1 MPARKNSDL
10 EFHVGDERGEVTE
23 HFTDFNKAA
32 GFAVSRCCSGGG
44 QVVIDVITWT
54 RAAARKW
61 GGESGEET
69 YDADPD
75 ASVHERIVIKAE
87 ALGRVA

>member
-1 MPARKNSDL
+1 MPNRSHDL
-10 EFHVGDERGEVTE
+10 EFHVGDERGEATQIF
-23 HFTDFNKAA
+23 HDFNKAA

-44 QVVIDVITWT
+44 KVVIDVVTWSRT
-54 RAAARKW
+54 AARLW
-61 GGESGEET
+61 GGEAGEET
-69 YDADPD
+69 YDLDPD